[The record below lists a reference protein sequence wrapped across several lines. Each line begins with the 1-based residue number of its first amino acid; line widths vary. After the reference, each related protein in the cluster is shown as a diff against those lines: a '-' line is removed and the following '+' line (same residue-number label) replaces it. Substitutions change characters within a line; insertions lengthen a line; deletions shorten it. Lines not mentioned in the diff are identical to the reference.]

1 MGLTRPSEIADSGG
15 LQAKK
20 LALEISKLEEEYQER
35 RFKNDIQEGK
45 YLPRDQVYMELA
57 GRAAVF
63 EAGLKQ
69 ALATRAADLLEALDL
84 IPRSTSASPSPAAGS
99 ARSWTSS

>member
-1 MGLTRPSEIADSGG
+1 
-15 LQAKK
+15 
-20 LALEISKLEEEYQER
+20 
-35 RFKNDIQEGK
+35 
-45 YLPRDQVYMELA
+45 MELA